1 MKIDRSLS
9 TVGFCLLL
17 MVGLPLEVGAF
28 SEEDLKTL
36 SEVGECRT
44 CDLTGAN
51 LGGTNLKGADLIG
64 ADLSGANL
72 SGASLPVADL
82 SGANLSGSDLNV

>member
-1 MKIDRSLS
+1 MKIERSLS
-9 TVGFCLLL
+9 SVGFCLLL

-51 LGGTNLKGADLIG
+51 LTSANLTHARLDNADLTGIIFCG
-64 ADLSGANL
+64 TRMPDESIN
-72 SGASLPVADL
+72 
-82 SGANLSGSDLNV
+82 NVGC